1 MKYVQFRRTI
11 NKGYLKIIPKPPTP
25 GLGRAAVQ
33 LIACEDALLLRPA
46 VLAHAIHLPAVAQHS
61 RLARGEPW
69 RWKVWRGRTKAEIH
83 GNLLVNKGS
92 LTFFIFILFYA
103 VYIYMHACYYW
114 FYMVIFR
121 KRPAGNLVYV
131 FLFYQAQYYVQM
143 FPETAP
149 INPGKVQDFRIWVR
163 PGRSLRFLYSQHL
176 NRVAWKW
183 TWSKTK
189 MWRMLMENQTYIC

>member
-69 RWKVWRGRTKAEIH
+69 RRKVWRGRTKAEIH

-92 LTFFIFILFYA
+92 LTFFYFYF
-103 VYIYMHACYYW
+103 VLCCIYIYACMLLLVLYGDFQEKTRW
-114 FYMVIFR
+114 KPSVCFLVLPSTILCSNVPWNCANQSR
-121 KRPAGNLVYV
+121 KSTRLPHLGKAWSVTEVPLLTT
-131 FLFYQAQYYVQM
+131 FEQA
-143 FPETAP
+143 
-149 INPGKVQDFRIWVR
+149 
-163 PGRSLRFLYSQHL
+163 
-176 NRVAWKW
+176 RV
-183 TWSKTK
+183 K
-189 MWRMLMENQTYIC
+189 MDLK